1 MILNLLILLHFF
13 GDFYTQSDYVSK
25 LKKKSSKGLL
35 LHVCIYTLPFI
46 LLGMLMVPLK
56 SVFIFIVILFTTH
69 LLIDYFKIRYE
80 RNNVISYRIFLVD
93 QASHLIVIFF
103 LYFTV
108 IQSSINLNSIIRLVE
123 NIGVFGDFERTSKIL
138 VIFAIIYK
146 PISYLIEIII
156 TPLNSK
162 ENDGTI
168 KKAEG
173 NQEKNFG
180 SLIGTLERIT
190 IVLLGLLNLWS
201 SIAIVI
207 TAKSIARFKQLE
219 DKDFAQKYLIGTLLS
234 LSMTLLLLYIYSI

>member
-25 LKKKSSKGLL
+25 LKKESSKGLL
-35 LHVCIYTLPFI
+35 LHVSIYTVPFI
-46 LLGMLMVPLK
+46 LLSLLLLPLQ
-56 SVFIFIVILFTTH
+56 SAFLSILILFFTH
-69 LLIDYFKIRYE
+69 LFIDYYKIRYE
-80 RNNVISYRIFLVD
+80 RDNVISYKIFLVD
-93 QASHLIVIFF
+93 QALHLVVIFF

-108 IQSSINLNSIIRLVE
+108 IQSSINIEPLMLLVE
-123 NIGVFGDFERTSKIL
+123 HIGVYADLERISKIL

-156 TPLNSK
+156 TPLNSRK
-162 ENDGTI
+162 NDGTP
-168 KKAEG
+168 KKAED
-173 NQEKNFG
+173 NKERNFG
-180 SLIGTLERIT
+180 SLIGTLERVT

-234 LSMTLLLLYIYSI
+234 LSMTLFLLYIYSI